1 MEGDSSVQV
10 RAIREIKY
18 AKMQERLIPMRNAAN
33 SRTGTRG
40 AKARKELVA
49 FEKALAETQSR

>member
-1 MEGDSSVQV
+1 MEDDSRTQI

-18 AKMQERLIPMRNAAN
+18 TRLQERLIPIRNAAN

-40 AKARKELVA
+40 AKARKDLVA
-49 FEKALAETQSR
+49 FEKELAETQSR